1 MKKKIITLWSI
12 LSSIC
17 MIAEAQTFSSEGEQQ
32 LLEKIESY
40 RDDQST
46 QHIKELIRLYSTG
59 TAPDQKV
66 INSNYAGIVY
76 VLNDNE
82 NQFQSKPYQTIIA
95 PAMWLGTPASVKVQ
109 GIRRRESVGDGSD
122 NEYVKLYNQNQS
134 LAETGEGKYIL
145 SSIRDVAN
153 GTLRGFSP
161 HEITE
166 EECVIDDNIFARM
179 NGDNLIAISS
189 TEDMAVV
196 MIHSFKLSNQQQL
209 LALSQT
215 IPQATRNT
223 LDEYRAQEKDRNS
236 FSEMIEAII
245 NHPEVTIY
253 YHDHEMYILS
263 NGLFRNDLEIKY
275 QDKDMLI
282 LPSQLEGLKNHIVF
296 TSMNYDGDENHPVT
310 FLFNIPE
317 EGAYGVAKFQAE
329 KGKWELK
336 ELSMME
342 N

>member
-1 MKKKIITLWSI
+1 MKKKIIILWCI

-17 MIAEAQTFSSEGEQQ
+17 TIAEAQTFSSEDEQQ

-76 VLNDNE
+76 VLNDHE
-82 NQFQSKPYQTIIA
+82 NRFQSKPYQTIIA
-95 PAMWLGTPASVKVQ
+95 PAMWLGTPNSVKVQ

-134 LAETGEGKYIL
+134 LAETGEGRYIL
-145 SSIRDVAN
+145 SSIRDMAN

-161 HEITE
+161 HEITK
-166 EECVIDDNIFARM
+166 EECVIDDIFARM

-189 TEDMAVV
+189 MGDMDVV
-196 MIHSFKLSNQQQL
+196 MIHSFKLSNQKQI
-209 LALSQT
+209 LALSQAM
-215 IPQATRNT
+215 PQAARNT
-223 LDEYRAQEKDRNS
+223 LDEYRAKEKDRNS
-236 FSEMIEAII
+236 FSEMIETII
-245 NHPEVTIY
+245 NHPEVAMY
-253 YHDHEMYILS
+253 YHDREMYILS

-275 QDKDMLI
+275 QDKDVLI
-282 LPSQLEGLKNHIVF
+282 LPSQLEGLKNYIVF
-296 TSMNYDGDENHPVT
+296 TSTNYDGEEDHPVT

-317 EGAYGVAKFQAE
+317 EGIYGVAKFQA
-329 KGKWELK
+329 KNGKWELK